1 MKNNKKKDDINN
13 INFNLKKKMFDILG
27 DLPVG
32 IDLGTTFSC
41 IGYWDG
47 KEVKIVPNRMGEN
60 ITPSV
65 IYVHNKE
72 LYVGEDIYKDIKVL
86 NESEKIYSIKRI
98 IGQDYDDIDLREKE
112 NLHYNII
119 KDEKTNKPVIKLN
132 TNEKSEY
139 TPVELSSLIIKKLVS
154 NAERFTEKI
163 TKVVIS
169 VPANFNDAQR
179 CATIEAAELA
189 GLKVIRI
196 INEPTAAALSYG
208 LGQKFCPIKKDLSS
222 FSQIF
227 RRNRDLRTSQN
238 AELFNS
244 NEFSNLKQSLASV
257 GNDKGKNILVFDL
270 GGGTFDLAILKLN
283 LEKKEYEVKSKYS
296 DKYLGGDD
304 FDNALVDYC
313 LKEMKLNKN
322 EIDNRSK
329 ERLKKACEWAKKSL
343 SRYNENEKNEEDI
356 VTYVRLD
363 NFTEK
368 KEYLLVRIT
377 KEDFEEKICKELF
390 DKLGSHFDEV
400 LNGAKLTSE
409 EIEEIILVGGSTR
422 MTKIKE
428 ILRNKFGEN
437 CIINDEVNPDEVV
450 AYGAT
455 IQAAML
461 LTVGQNNIL
470 KDINLY
476 DITPISLGTDV
487 INDSLDEKIKS
498 LGSKMSV
505 IIPKWT
511 PIPAEYKKRY
521 ETLVDNQEDILISIY
536 EGENDYVKFNKLL
549 GQFKLN
555 HIPKRKKGEVICEV
569 SFNIDKNSILTV
581 TAIEKST
588 NLSNSKTIEV
598 VSDKKGQNV
607 IKKSKY
613 LKYKEFEE
621 LKKVNRKDIEY
632 YLNLYKKPANDSEKQ
647 IKILER
653 YNEAISNDIKNI
665 YSGQNLND
673 LDQISLEKY
682 FFKVYLLLESNEEIL
697 YINKDEQKKNKILT
711 EVKNYISIF
720 KFQSIYYIKE
730 IINLFKS
737 AERKIFLEI
746 FYFSIKTLN
755 ESASDYLNNLKKNCK
770 YFSKL
775 YYEEV
780 IKLYKKYIV
789 EEDALII
796 KEIKEKIDE
805 EKRESEIQ
813 LNKINSL
820 YLLIHLSKQKKKLI
834 DNDLERNV
842 ERIINTVENGETGF
856 TYKNDLLDLNNKN
869 LNYEDYNLIYD
880 ELEIQLNEILM
891 KLGKDQDHY
900 DDRKNKELLEQKG
913 ICLGNMA
920 KIKLKFQKKTD
931 YPQYKKLIDNCI
943 HCARLCSKK
952 SDDCDWYKEALELQK
967 EIKLKDDNHENEEEI
982 MKDAKKQ
989 IENLNDALE
998 EDKERFIE
1006 EILTNFPYD
1015 GYNKNNNPF
1024 NNNQEITID
1033 QIDFLIKKYDP
1044 EKYPK
1049 NSKKEKIIYKIII
1062 FISKNLIEIKS
1073 KMK

>member
-1 MKNNKKKDDINN
+1 
-13 INFNLKKKMFDILG
+13 MFDILG

-227 RRNRDLRTSQN
+227 RRNRDLRKSQN
-238 AELFNS
+238 AELYNS

-270 GGGTFDLAILKLN
+270 GGGTFDLAILKIN
-283 LEKKEYEVKSKYS
+283 VEKKEYEVKSKYS

-343 SRYNENEKNEEDI
+343 SKYNENEKNEEDI

-368 KEYLLVRIT
+368 KEYLFVPIT

-422 MTKIKE
+422 MPKIKE

-437 CIINDEVNPDEVV
+437 CKINDEVNPDEVV

-470 KDINLY
+470 KDVNLY

-682 FFKVYLLLESNEEIL
+682 FFKVYLLLESDEEIL

-711 EVKNYISIF
+711 EIKNYISIF

-780 IKLYKKYIV
+780 IKLYKKYIE
-789 EEDALII
+789 EEDTLII

-982 MKDAKKQ
+982 MKEEKKQ

-1024 NNNQEITID
+1024 NNNEEITID